1 MIDKERA
8 RDPHRWAAEHLDGIQ
23 RVLERSMETAG
34 GAARE
39 TFDRSE
45 RHMDAAE
52 FVAFWNSTKVKAMAT
67 VSPKGVPHI
76 APIHASFEEGVLTT
90 SIYIDAVRRRDIRS
104 NPEVALSTWGEG
116 GLAAIL
122 YGRAYEIDGSEK
134 ETQAGASGA
143 PRRTIRLRIDVHRIY
158 AMKGR

>member
-1 MIDKERA
+1 MTDEERA
-8 RDPHRWAAEHLDGIQ
+8 RDPHRWSAEHLDRIQ
-23 RVLERSMETAG
+23 RILDRSRETAG
-34 GAARE
+34 KAARE
-39 TFDRSE
+39 TFDRME

-52 FVAFWNSTKVKAMAT
+52 LVAFWNDTKVKAMAT
-67 VSPKGVPHI
+67 VSPKGLPHI
-76 APIHASFEEGVLTT
+76 APIHASFEDGVLRTT
-90 SIYIDAVRRRDIRS
+90 IYVDAVRRIDIRS

-134 ETQAGASGA
+134 EAHTGASGTS
-143 PRRTIRLRIDVHRIY
+143 RRVIGLRIDVHRIY